1 MHPLLI
7 YEVTN
12 NVAGDGPWWSFMQMM
27 EYGPTKIQK
36 KNMFAQISLST
47 AAVWN
52 ARLCR
57 VKIIQL
63 FCMFVTG
70 APNKIHSNTH
80 GHACGRKIP
89 NQPKYSMYSV
99 RCSQICSACEQK
111 PMLIPNG
118 DWWLSAAFFGLRSAV
133 VEKEKTITNIWIFT
147 CSYINSIF
155 FFCYFSFGSRHTHIE
170 HTNRVE
176 TYST

>member
-1 MHPLLI
+1 
-7 YEVTN
+7 
-12 NVAGDGPWWSFMQMM
+12 MM

-155 FFCYFSFGSRHTHIE
+155 FFATFLSVLATHILNTRTE
-170 HTNRVE
+170 
-176 TYST
+176 